1 MLSVEFPLPA
11 GVTPG
16 SWARKWIVVVDPYRK
31 FAERNEGSNGAI
43 VEGY

>member
-1 MLSVEFPLPA
+1 
-11 GVTPG
+11 
-16 SWARKWIVVVDPYRK
+16 VVVDPYRK